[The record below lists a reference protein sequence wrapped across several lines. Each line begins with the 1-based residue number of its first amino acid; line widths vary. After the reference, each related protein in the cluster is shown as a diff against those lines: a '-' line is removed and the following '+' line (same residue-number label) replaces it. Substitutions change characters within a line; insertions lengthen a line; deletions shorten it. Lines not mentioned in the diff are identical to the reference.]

1 MSFCSTSPVSRD
13 SAAPQENGATHWASA
28 NTAARG
34 TNSTLR
40 ESVLIIGN
48 SNAAEVP
55 NSQGTTNSRSRTR
68 EMDGG
73 ITLAGGPFDAA
84 SQEPGLLPPE
94 YGSIL
99 RHQGE
104 YAE

>member
-1 MSFCSTSPVSRD
+1 MSFCSTSPVLRD
-13 SAAPQENGATHWASA
+13 SAVPQENGATHSASA
-28 NTAARG
+28 NTPG

-48 SNAAEVP
+48 GNAAEVP
-55 NSQGTTNSRSRTR
+55 NSQRTTSSRTQAR
-68 EMDGG
+68 ETDGG

-84 SQEPGLLPPE
+84 SQEPGPLPPE
-94 YGSIL
+94 YGSIP

-104 YAE
+104 YSE

>member
-1 MSFCSTSPVSRD
+1 MSVCSTSPVSRD

-28 NTAARG
+28 NTPG

-94 YGSIL
+94 YGSIP

-104 YAE
+104 YSG